1 MIRWLFIGKAFLA
14 LLTMSTSTKEKRK
27 KEQDKGKGESCQAA
41 RDWKQK
47 QRLETMT
54 GQVAR
59 LQVADTGREDSYKR
73 ERKKLILQSKPT
85 KSYQFINRPCL
96 WRRRESE
103 ERLGTQAST
112 QKPASLQWK
121 GPSGDT
127 PGGVHGAELYPV
139 MSCVM
144 TFQSKRDH
152 IYNIGLMCL

>member
-103 ERLGTQAST
+103 ERLGTQASAEAC
-112 QKPASLQWK
+112 QSAVE
-121 GPSGDT
+121 GPL
-127 PGGVHGAELYPV
+127 GGHPWGCPRCRAIPSHELRNDISIKEGP
-139 MSCVM
+139 
-144 TFQSKRDH
+144 H
-152 IYNIGLMCL
+152 I